1 MAETTHTPDAPFRS
15 GITGKYKL
23 LIKGVTP
30 KFGSYEYDLVDGE
43 GKEYKAAAKEHYA
56 KGDSLRCMVS
66 FQVVNARLV
75 VSDVAVCKKQD
86 LASLIPEPP
95 KPEPKPQPKPVSK
108 SKAKTTKPKQKSS
121 TKNTDDKPKKIV
133 LGDPRHRRTSGTYVF
148 RVAEVTKIDSGFSYK
163 VEGAGQQL
171 YEVQSRVSFPV
182 GTFVDCGV
190 KVSSSAS
197 GILKI
202 FVSSIKEHISVIVK
216 PVHHRKPS
224 NVLKHWHTDT
234 KSHDAFSGPN
244 PGDRFHL
251 IYTPMGNKR

>member
-1 MAETTHTPDAPFRS
+1 MSEGNLIPDRPFRS

-23 LIKGVTP
+23 LIKEVTP
-30 KFGSYEYDLVDGE
+30 KFGSHEYELVDAE
-43 GKEYKAAAKEHYA
+43 GNEYKAAAKEHYA
-56 KGDSLRCMVS
+56 EDQLLRCMVS

-86 LASLIPEPP
+86 LATLIPEPP
-95 KPEPKPQPKPVSK
+95 KPQPKPESKPVSK

-121 TKNTDDKPKKIV
+121 TKKTDDKPKKIV

-148 RVAEVTKIDSGFSYK
+148 RVAEVTKIDTGYSYK

-182 GTFVDCGV
+182 STFVDCGV
-190 KVSSSAS
+190 KVSSSPG
-197 GILKI
+197 GILKV
-202 FVSSIKEHISVIVK
+202 FVLSIKEHVSVDVK
-216 PVHHRKPS
+216 PVHKRKPS
-224 NVLKHWHTDT
+224 NVLKHWRTDT

-244 PGDRFHL
+244 PGDHFHL